1 MARGGAAQV
10 ASTLRAA
17 LGTFLVLLCAECD
30 GHGAIVH
37 PPSRNA
43 IDAQIEPWKSFTQ
56 FKGQFCS
63 GEYEGPCWC
72 PTTDA
77 SGKLSGAN
85 GQACWW
91 FSNGC
96 SIGCP
101 TCDGVTRG
109 PIYDPEMVRVNGA
122 GGCAKMRPHLKD
134 HAAAYNCTRKMD
146 TCGLGHNASICDPAL
161 RTYNRNAT
169 CRGPDDW
176 YQFSPWRAPGS
187 APVFDSWY
195 AVDQFSRARVLHNF
209 FCYLY

>member
-85 GQACWW
+85 GQAC
-91 FSNGC
+91 
-96 SIGCP
+96 CP
-101 TCDGVTRG
+101 PLT
-109 PIYDPEMVRVNGA
+109 
-122 GGCAKMRPHLKD
+122 
-134 HAAAYNCTRKMD
+134 
-146 TCGLGHNASICDPAL
+146 
-161 RTYNRNAT
+161 
-169 CRGPDDW
+169 
-176 YQFSPWRAPGS
+176 
-187 APVFDSWY
+187 
-195 AVDQFSRARVLHNF
+195 
-209 FCYLY
+209 

>member
-1 MARGGAAQV
+1 MLPGRRLQLFHGA
-10 ASTLRAA
+10 
-17 LGTFLVLLCAECD
+17 LLLLLLLLATTTPPPCA

-43 IDAQIEPWKSFTQ
+43 IDSSIEPWKSFTA
-56 FKGQFCS
+56 FEGQFCS
-63 GEYEGPCWC
+63 GQYEGPCWC

-77 SGKLSGAN
+77 SGKLSGAS

-109 PIYDPEMVRVNGA
+109 PIYDPIMVKVNGA
-122 GGCAKMRPHLKD
+122 GGCAAMRPHLKD
-134 HAAAYNCTRKMD
+134 HTAAYNCTRKMD

-161 RTYNRNAT
+161 RTFNRNAT
-169 CRGPDDW
+169 CKGPDDW
-176 YQFSPWRAPGS
+176 YQYAPWRAPGS
-187 APVFDSWY
+187 APVFDSW
-195 AVDQFSRARVLHNF
+195 
-209 FCYLY
+209 